1 MAFKIALASLIVLV
15 LTACS
20 ADAWT
25 GFVYPD
31 RSDLSVDISV
41 GEHPSLSECQEAV
54 RALIRV
60 RGWDN
65 ADYICGLNC
74 RPWEENTEITRCEV
88 KAR

>member
-20 ADAWT
+20 ADVWT

-41 GEHPSLSECQEAV
+41 GEHPSLSECQEA
-54 RALIRV
+54 RMTQA
-60 RGWDN
+60 
-65 ADYICGLNC
+65 
-74 RPWEENTEITRCEV
+74 
-88 KAR
+88 